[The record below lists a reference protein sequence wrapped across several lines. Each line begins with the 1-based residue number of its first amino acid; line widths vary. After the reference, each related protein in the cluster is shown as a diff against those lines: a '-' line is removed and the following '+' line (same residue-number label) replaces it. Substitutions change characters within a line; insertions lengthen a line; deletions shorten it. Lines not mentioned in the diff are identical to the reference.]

1 MQVDHDNQKFH
12 TDRNWDSTVA
22 TFIYT
27 SVLENPV
34 YKKARQSQSD
44 MEDEK

>member
-34 YKKARQSQSD
+34 YKKRD
-44 MEDEK
+44 KVNPIWKMKK